1 MRGTSLIM
9 AGPWGMFSPT
19 SLNRPQLEQ
28 AVLGLL
34 PGISPHFLLGVIE
47 TLCHVVQG
55 LELCDAVLLRGRL
68 LQVQGQQLRLL

>member
-9 AGPWGMFSPT
+9 AGPWGMFTPT

-28 AVLGLL
+28 AGLL
-34 PGISPHFLLGVIE
+34 PGISPHFLLGIIE